1 MKLFN
6 LHNIR
11 LVLMLFGLLILLSFA
26 NKRHHHKALKSVEVE
41 FLDASK
47 LFITELE
54 VEQLLKENLADIQD
68 SILNE
73 ANLKRFENA
82 LNTNEMI
89 KATEVFYDLNGK
101 LTASVVQ
108 REPIARVFD
117 QDFFYLDEEGFAMP
131 LSQNYSARVPM
142 VSGVSA
148 ENLKEIYPLLLKI
161 REDDFLKKHIIAIR
175 KKLANNYI
183 LEVRDKDFVVNFG
196 QISYLD
202 RKLKNY
208 KVFYHKSL
216 EYKKLDSYKRI
227 DLQFGNQVV
236 CTKK

>member
-1 MKLFN
+1 
-6 LHNIR
+6 
-11 LVLMLFGLLILLSFA
+11 MLFGLLMLLSFA
-26 NKRHHHKALKSVEVE
+26 NNRHHHKALNSVHVD
-41 FLDASK
+41 FLDTSK
-47 LFITELE
+47 MFITELE
-54 VEQLLKENLADIQD
+54 VEHLLKENLAEIQD

-73 ANLKRFENA
+73 SNLKHFENV

-89 KATEVFYDLNGK
+89 KSTEVFYDLNGK
-101 LTASVVQ
+101 LTAAVVQ
-108 REPIARVFD
+108 REPIARVYD
-117 QDFFYLDEEGFAMP
+117 QGFYYLDEDGLAMP
-131 LSQNYSARVPM
+131 MSQNYSARVPM

-148 ENLKEIYPLLLKI
+148 ENLSEIYPLLLRI

-183 LEVRDKDFVVNFG
+183 LEVRDKDFIVNFG

-202 RKLKNY
+202 QKLKNY
-208 KVFYHKSL
+208 KVFYHKAL
-216 EYKKLDSYKRI
+216 EYKKLDSYKHI